1 MLVFTFLLFYHL
13 RFGIDPV
20 YQSWLFD
27 TCSNYPQFTHAAI
40 HPPWICIQ
48 LSDWLKC
55 FGYKV
60 KMSEWVLQ
68 QLPSRLNP
76 MGTMGGE
83 RMSFTTLER
92 MSYRGGECILK
103 QRTSDTNIVR
113 ALLSMQ
119 VVRYMIVHLIIHLV
133 T

>member
-83 RMSFTTLER
+83 RMSFTTLKTHSEEISEKTAVNTISFFFYQCCFFLF
-92 MSYRGGECILK
+92 MI
-103 QRTSDTNIVR
+103 
-113 ALLSMQ
+113 
-119 VVRYMIVHLIIHLV
+119 RYLMYFLREIIS

>member
-1 MLVFTFLLFYHL
+1 
-13 RFGIDPV
+13 
-20 YQSWLFD
+20 
-27 TCSNYPQFTHAAI
+27 
-40 HPPWICIQ
+40 
-48 LSDWLKC
+48 
-55 FGYKV
+55 
-60 KMSEWVLQ
+60 
-68 QLPSRLNP
+68 

-119 VVRYMIVHLIIHLV
+119 VRFLPPGGAGENVYSNRELV
-133 T
+133 ILT